1 VLSIHLAV
9 ASSFLFSLQPQS
21 PLSSP
26 KLLFCLI
33 PQEANSTPRSCT
45 TAALALG
52 SLYLL
57 TTLLSIPAVLQ
68 PPSRTSLLAW
78 LSTALFINFICTMVL
93 SSKLWFFS
101 LRQVVN
107 FEEIF
112 RSLDEAARSRLE
124 TKVSLLPVL

>member
-1 VLSIHLAV
+1 
-9 ASSFLFSLQPQS
+9 
-21 PLSSP
+21 
-26 KLLFCLI
+26 
-33 PQEANSTPRSCT
+33 
-45 TAALALG
+45 
-52 SLYLL
+52 
-57 TTLLSIPAVLQ
+57 
-68 PPSRTSLLAW
+68 
-78 LSTALFINFICTMVL
+78 MVL